1 MKTVLV
7 LLTCVAMFS
16 CAFQRNVE
24 VEVVD
29 AQLIKI
35 DTIARGEMQ
44 EQQLTWKDNL
54 NLEYISYVP
63 IERNYTVGVRMQM
76 LRRR

>member
-1 MKTVLV
+1 
-7 LLTCVAMFS
+7 MFS